1 MNKRNFIIL
10 FLIFLSITASLAYYL
25 GVRLSYNSGDVDFY
39 ANVGGDFTLRSE
51 FRSVSLSDFQGKVVL
66 LFFGFTSCPDYCP
79 TELARIASAIRT
91 LSENERNQTQ
101 VLFVTIDPERDTI
114 EKVSQYTKFFH
125 PNILGLVG
133 TPEQVRDVA
142 HKFFVFYEIVKDPDS
157 DIAYTIDHT
166 LTTFLIA
173 RDGRVKKLI
182 DKHWTSTQLADAVR
196 VALRD

>member
-142 HKFFVFYEIVKDPDS
+142 DKFFVFYEIVKDPDS

>member
-10 FLIFLSITASLAYYL
+10 FLIFLSITASFTYYL
-25 GVRLSYNSGDVDFY
+25 GVRLSNNSGDVDFY

-51 FRSVSLSDFQGKVVL
+51 FRPVSLSDFQGKVVL

-79 TELARIASAIRT
+79 TELARIASAIRI

-101 VLFVTIDPERDTI
+101 ALFVTIDPERDTI
-114 EKVSQYTKFFH
+114 EKVSLYAKFFH

-142 HKFFVFYEIVKDPDS
+142 EKYFVFYEIVKDPDS

-182 DKHWTSTQLADAVR
+182 DKHWTSTQLAEAVR

>member
-1 MNKRNFIIL
+1 MNKRTFIFVL
-10 FLIFLSITASLAYYL
+10 LIFLSITASLAYYL
-25 GVRLSYNSGDVDFY
+25 SVRLADNSSDIY

-51 FRSVSLSDFQGKVVL
+51 LRPVALSDFQGKVVL

-79 TELARIASAIRT
+79 TELARIASAIKK

-101 VLFVTIDPERDTI
+101 VLFVTIDPERDSI
-114 EKVSQYTKFFH
+114 EKVSLYTKFFH
-125 PNILGLVG
+125 ENILGLVG
-133 TPEQVRDVA
+133 TPEEVRKVA
-142 HKFFVFYEIVKDPDS
+142 DKYFVFYEIIKDSGS

-173 RDGRVKKLI
+173 RNGRVKKLI
-182 DKHWTSTQLADAVR
+182 DKHWTSTQLAEAVR

>member
-25 GVRLSYNSGDVDFY
+25 GVRLSYHSGDVDFY

-51 FRSVSLSDFQGKVVL
+51 FRPVSLSDFQGKVVV

-142 HKFFVFYEIVKDPDS
+142 DKFFVFYEIVKDPDS

>member
-51 FRSVSLSDFQGKVVL
+51 FRPVSLSDFQGKVVL

-142 HKFFVFYEIVKDPDS
+142 DKFFVFYEIVKDPDS

>member
-1 MNKRNFIIL
+1 M
-10 FLIFLSITASLAYYL
+10 
-25 GVRLSYNSGDVDFY
+25 
-39 ANVGGDFTLRSE
+39 
-51 FRSVSLSDFQGKVVL
+51 
-66 LFFGFTSCPDYCP
+66 
-79 TELARIASAIRT
+79 
-91 LSENERNQTQ
+91 
-101 VLFVTIDPERDTI
+101 
-114 EKVSQYTKFFH
+114 
-125 PNILGLVG
+125 GLVG

-142 HKFFVFYEIVKDPDS
+142 DKFFVFYEIVKDPDS